1 MNVGDKIRRL
11 RKRRRMTQKELADK
25 IGVKPTAV
33 SAWETGL
40 NRPLMDKIMIL
51 ANLFNVSP
59 DYFYGNPYE
68 PDESDYDVKETE
80 SFYQSNNTIN
90 VPIIAQVSCGKGIIA
105 FKEITGYEKTPADW
119 IQGGEYFYVRAKG
132 DSMINARIMNGD
144 LLLIRRQDEVENGEI
159 AAISIDDEVFLKRV
173 FINGDR
179 FILQSENPAYQPI
192 IFSKEDD
199 KNIHIIG
206 KLKKIVI
213 SI

>member
-1 MNVGDKIRRL
+1 MYVGDKIRKL
-11 RKRRRMTQKELADK
+11 RKRKRMTQKELADK

-59 DYFYGNPYE
+59 DYFYGANPYE
-68 PDESDYDVKETE
+68 PDEGIKENE
-80 SFYQSNNTIN
+80 AFYQSGNIIN

-105 FKEITGYEKTPADW
+105 FKEIAGYEKTPADW

-159 AAISIDDEVFLKRV
+159 AAVSIDDEVFLKRV
-173 FINGDR
+173 FISGDR
-179 FILQSENPAYQPI
+179 FILQSENPAYPPI
-192 IFSKEDD
+192 VFSKEDD